1 MEEIEKIGTFNLYDR
16 VRIKGTKITGN
27 IVNIYNEIDCL
38 IEYDRQ
44 FDKKNCGVYDH
55 NINELEKE

>member
-1 MEEIEKIGTFNLYDR
+1 MKEIDKIGKFNLYDR
-16 VRIKGTKITGN
+16 VRIKNTDITGN
-27 IVNIYNEIDCL
+27 IVLIYNERDCE

-44 FDKKNCGVYDH
+44 FRKKHSTELH